1 MSTLSKPSAE
11 FALHAPFASIVD
23 VLRHRA
29 TVHPGRVAFTFLSD
43 SESGEESITFGDLD
57 RKARA
62 IAAYLEENNM
72 WGERVLLLLPSGL
85 EYVTTFF
92 GCLYARVIAVPS
104 FPVNLGRQRR
114 EASWF
119 RNLVADARPLMAFT
133 TPEAIRRAATEAS
146 EELSGEMPRY
156 VDSNSIDDSRCDSWE
171 DSRPN
176 PDAIAF
182 LQYTSGST
190 STPNG
195 VMVSHSNIM
204 HNQSL
209 IQAACM
215 SGEESTVVSWL
226 PLHHDMG
233 LIGTILQP
241 VYIGARS
248 VLMAPNRFLHDP
260 VHWLRAIS
268 TFRGHSSTGPN
279 FAYELCTRK
288 ISAQQKVGL
297 DLTSW
302 RIAINGAE
310 PVRPE
315 TLERFAA
322 AFADCGFRPEVFF
335 PSYGLAEATLMV
347 TGGRKSSLPKLM
359 RISARSLEQN
369 VVQEARDQEGA
380 RTLVGCGG
388 LFNGQEVRIVNPE
401 TRKACPDN
409 AVGEIWVSGPS
420 VAQGYWNRPE
430 ETELTFHAQLSTGE
444 ETVFLRTGDLG
455 FLADGQLFITG
466 RLKDLIILRGRNL
479 YPQDVELTVHGCS
492 PHLPVG
498 GGAAFVMDVEGEDA
512 LVVVQEIQ
520 RNAEVAAEGLLSPIR
535 EALLIDHGIQ
545 VHTVVLIRYGTI
557 PRTTSGKIRR
567 RECKKRYLNGEL
579 DVIASKTYPQ
589 AASDSAVSLSGLTR
603 IEILQTDPE
612 LRSEAIES
620 CLREHLAGTLKLK
633 PEELVADQPLIAMGV
648 DSVLAA
654 QLSKVVEDLSGVK
667 FDSVEILKG
676 CSLNDL
682 VGSICQHISAAPE
695 IEPSQ
700 EESSSEKAYPLS
712 YGQRGLWI
720 LHQAAPESTAY
731 TLVHAA
737 RTKELD
743 VAALRRAFAVLLTR
757 HPMLRS
763 VFPAQTQGP
772 VQLSKPIEQIS
783 LEEHFQYV
791 EVSSM
796 PPEGLQARLEE
807 EARRPFVLEKEPP
820 IRLIVWQLASGEC
833 VLMLTLHHI
842 IADLWSMGTILQEL
856 GCLYS
861 GSDPGK
867 ALAGSGSDYLKFV
880 EWQIQTIDGP
890 KGEAARDFWLN
901 QLAGELPVL
910 QLPSDRPRLLAQSYR
925 GSSESLS
932 LDNGLYSQLKQ
943 IGRENGATPFMVLL
957 AAFQVLLHRI
967 SGQDDLLLGC
977 PTNGR
982 SESAFSNV
990 VGYCV
995 NPIVLRSHYD
1005 RDVTFTSF
1013 LDATRATVL
1022 QAFEHQDYPF
1032 PLLVEKLHAQRTPGL
1047 PPVFQAMFVW
1057 QGAFGGQ
1064 AAALA
1069 PMALGGGGIGLQLDG
1084 LSLESIQLPNTG
1096 SQFDLTLM
1104 MAENGDEVQ
1113 GLFKYSTDLF
1123 DAGTVTNLADQLSA
1137 LLQEIAVDPV
1147 RTVSNLPLMATAE
1160 RERLILDWS
1169 SGQSE
1174 VIAQDRRIHELF
1186 EEEARQHPETVA
1198 LVSGERKLTYAELNA
1213 QANQFARHLR
1223 GLGVDS
1229 EVKVGLCLE
1238 RSVEMIIAL
1247 LGIWKAGGAYVPFDA
1262 HDPEKR
1268 LSSMIEQSSIA
1279 VLITHERLLGRL
1291 PDQLPQVV
1299 LLDLDL
1305 EMIGLESESNL
1316 AIDVPLES
1324 LAYMIF
1330 TSGSTGQPKGTM
1342 IEHQSLLNLRAGL
1355 KSAIYDA
1362 KPGCPLRVGLN
1373 APLAFDSSIKQ
1384 LLTLTFGHTLCLV
1397 PEDIRR
1403 NGDALL
1409 AWVRELHLNVLDCTP
1424 TQLNL
1429 LLDAGFSDNDQVTLL
1444 VGGEPVP
1451 TEIWTTLA
1459 AYKST
1464 PSYNVYGPTECT
1476 VDVTACRIGVEASPS
1491 IGQPLHGTKVYLL
1504 DEHLEPAPVGVVGEM
1519 FVGGESVGRGYLARP
1534 GATAEKFIPDP
1545 FSRVEGSRMY
1555 RTGDRARRSASGN
1568 LQFIGRNDRQ
1578 VKIRGFRIELGEVE
1592 AALCGCDG
1600 VRDAVA
1606 VVRNTAGASKQL
1618 IAYVVA
1624 AENRDSSEY
1633 RQLISQRLPEY
1644 MVPVIVATVSAIPTN
1659 ANGKRDYSALPALD
1673 VVISEAGA
1681 DLVPP
1686 ESALEIH
1693 LTALW
1698 AEILRVQPIGIHDNF
1713 FALGGDSLQ
1722 ATKIIARV
1730 QESYAV
1736 DAALLAP
1743 FLREPTIAALTR
1755 LIDAE
1760 KMANKGVDKS
1770 DTANMASQGPMRAI
1784 A

>member
-1 MSTLSKPSAE
+1 
-11 FALHAPFASIVD
+11 

-29 TVHPGRVAFTFLSD
+29 SVHPERVAFTFLSD
-43 SESGEESITFGDLD
+43 SDPGEESITFEDLD

-72 WGERVLLLLPSGL
+72 WGERALLLLPSGL
-85 EYVTTFF
+85 EYVATFF

-104 FPVNLGRQRR
+104 FPVTFGRQRR

-119 RNLVADARPLMAFT
+119 RNLVADARPLIAFT
-133 TPEAIRRAATEAS
+133 TPEAIRRAASDGS
-146 EELSGEMPRY
+146 EELSAEMPRW
-156 VDSNSIDDSRCDSWE
+156 VDPSSIDASRCDNWE
-171 DSRPN
+171 ESRPD
-176 PDAIAF
+176 PDGIGF

-190 STPNG
+190 SMPNG

-209 IQAACM
+209 IQAACG
-215 SGEESTVVSWL
+215 SDEESTVVSWL

-315 TLERFAA
+315 TLERFAG
-322 AFADCGFRPEVFF
+322 AFAECGFRPEVFF

-347 TGGRKSSLPKLM
+347 TGGRTSSLPNLM
-359 RISARSLEQN
+359 RISARELEQN
-369 VVQEARDQEGA
+369 VVEEARETETA
-380 RTLVGCGG
+380 RILVGCGG
-388 LFNGQEVRIVNPE
+388 VFNGQEVRIVNPE

-409 AVGEIWVSGPS
+409 AVGEIWVSGAS

-444 ETVFLRTGDLG
+444 ETFFLRTGDLG

-479 YPQDVELTVHGCS
+479 YPQDVELTIQGCS
-492 PHLPVG
+492 PHLPAG
-498 GGAAFVMDVEGEDA
+498 GGAAFVVDVEGEDA

-520 RNAEVAAEGLLSPIR
+520 RNAEAAAEGLLSPIR
-535 EALLIDHGIQ
+535 EALVIDHGIQ
-545 VHTVVLIRYGTI
+545 AHTVVLIRYATI

-567 RECKKRYLNGEL
+567 RECKKRYLKGEL
-579 DVIASKTYPQ
+579 DVISSKTYPQ
-589 AASDSAVSLSGLTR
+589 AASDSAVSLPGLTR

-612 LRSEAIES
+612 LRNEAVES
-620 CLREHLAGTLKLK
+620 SLRSQLAGALKLK
-633 PEELVADQPLIAMGV
+633 PEEVVANQPLIAMGI
-648 DSVLAA
+648 DSVLAV

-667 FDSVEILKG
+667 FDAVEILKG
-676 CSLNDL
+676 CNLNDL
-682 VGSICQHISAAPE
+682 VGTICQRLSAAPE
-695 IEPSQ
+695 TEPSQ
-700 EESSSEKAYPLS
+700 EKRSSEKAYPLS

-720 LHQAAPESTAY
+720 LHEAAPESTAY
-731 TLVHAA
+731 TLAHAVRA
-737 RTKELD
+737 KELD
-743 VAALRRAFAVLLTR
+743 VAALRRAFTVLLTR

-763 VFPAQTQGP
+763 VFPAQAQGP
-772 VQLSKPIEQIS
+772 VQLAKPIEQIS
-783 LEEHFQYV
+783 LDEHFQYV
-791 EVSSM
+791 DISSM

-807 EARRPFVLEKEPP
+807 EAGRPFVLEKVPP
-820 IRLIVWQLASGEC
+820 IRLIVLQLASGEY
-833 VLMLTLHHI
+833 VLMMTLHHI

-856 GCLYS
+856 GNLYS

-867 ALAGSGSDYLKFV
+867 TLAEPDPDYLKFV
-880 EWQIQTIDGP
+880 EWQIRTIDSP
-890 KGEAARDFWLN
+890 KGQAARNFWLSG
-901 QLAGELPVL
+901 LAGELPVL
-910 QLPSDRPRLLAQSYR
+910 QLPSDRPRPPAQSYR
-925 GSSESLS
+925 GSSESLAI
-932 LDNGLYSQLKQ
+932 DGDLYALLKQ

-967 SGQDDLLLGC
+967 SGQVDLLLGC

-995 NPIVLRSHYD
+995 NPVVIRSHYD
-1005 RDVTFTSF
+1005 PDMILTSF
-1013 LDATRATVL
+1013 LGATREAVL
-1022 QAFEHQDYPF
+1022 RAFEHQDYPF
-1032 PLLVEKLHAQRTPGL
+1032 PLLVEKLHAQRKPGL
-1047 PPVFQAMFVW
+1047 PPVFQVMFVW

-1069 PMALGGGGIGLQLDG
+1069 PMALGGGGIGLQLNG

-1104 MAENGDEVQ
+1104 MAENGVDVQ

-1123 DAGTVTNLADQLSA
+1123 DAATIQNLAKQLSA
-1137 LLQEIAVDPV
+1137 LLREIVVDST
-1147 RTVSNLPLMATAE
+1147 RLVSTLPMMAKAE
-1160 RERLILDWS
+1160 RELLILDWS
-1169 SGQSE
+1169 SGRPES
-1174 VIAQDRRIHELF
+1174 IAQNRRIHELF
-1186 EEEARQHPETVA
+1186 EEEVRRHPRTVA
-1198 LVSGERKLTYAELNA
+1198 LVSSERQLTYAELNA

-1238 RSVEMIIAL
+1238 RSIEMIVAL

-1262 HDPEKR
+1262 HDPKNR
-1268 LSSMIEQSSIA
+1268 LSSLIEQSSIE
-1279 VLITHERLLGRL
+1279 VLITHERLLARL

-1305 EMIGLESESNL
+1305 EMIALESESDL
-1316 AIDVPLES
+1316 AIDVPSES

-1330 TSGSTGQPKGTM
+1330 TSGSTGQAKGTM
-1342 IEHQSLLNLRAGL
+1342 IEHQSLLNLREGL
-1355 KSAIYDA
+1355 KSAIYNA

-1384 LLTLTFGHTLCLV
+1384 LLTLTFGHTLCLI

-1403 NGDALL
+1403 NGQAFLE
-1409 AWVRELHLNVLDCTP
+1409 WMRESRLNVLDCTP
-1424 TQLNL
+1424 TQLSL
-1429 LLDAGFSDNDQVTLL
+1429 LLDAGFSDDDQVTLL

-1476 VDVTACRIGVEASPS
+1476 VDATACQIGVEASPA
-1491 IGQPLHGTKVYLL
+1491 IGQPLHGTRVYLL
-1504 DEHLEPAPVGVVGEM
+1504 DEHLEPVPIGVAAEM
-1519 FVGGESVGRGYLARP
+1519 FIGGQSVGRGYLERP
-1534 GATAEKFIPDP
+1534 AATAEKFIPDP
-1545 FSRVEGSRMY
+1545 FRGVEGSRMY
-1555 RTGDRARRSASGN
+1555 RTGDRARSSAHGN

-1578 VKIRGFRIELGEVE
+1578 VKMRGFRIELGDVE

-1600 VRDAVA
+1600 VQDAAA
-1606 VVRNTAGASKQL
+1606 VVRNSAGGSKQL

-1624 AENRDSSEY
+1624 SGNRDSSEY
-1633 RQLISQRLPEY
+1633 RQLLSQKIPEY
-1644 MVPVIVATVSAIPTN
+1644 MVPLIVATVPAIPTN
-1659 ANGKRDYSALPALD
+1659 ANGKRDYGALPALD
-1673 VVISEAGA
+1673 VAISDAGA
-1681 DLVPP
+1681 DFVPP
-1686 ESALEIH
+1686 KSAVEKH
-1693 LTALW
+1693 LAALW
-1698 AEILRVQPIGIHDNF
+1698 ADILRVQPIGIHDNF
-1713 FALGGDSLQ
+1713 FSLGGDSLQ

-1730 QESYAV
+1730 QESYPA

-1743 FLREPTIAALTR
+1743 FLREPTIAALAR
-1755 LIDAE
+1755 LIDGAHTE
-1760 KMANKGVDKS
+1760 TANMGLDKS
-1770 DTANMASQGPMRAI
+1770 DTGDMTSQQPTRAI